1 MKIKKIDK
9 LYNAIVFENGWRL
22 TSHHEQDCC
31 EEHYLDFT
39 SIEFDEVK
47 DLDFDLE
54 NPKEI
59 IEKVEGYGIRLKP
72 KNGYPVAIP
81 GYACNNGY
89 YSSNLTLY
97 LYDDKDHAVFT
108 LDITEC
114 QKWDEE

>member
-9 LYNAIVFENGWRL
+9 LSNEIVFENGWTL

-31 EEHYLDFT
+31 EEHYLDFA

-47 DLDFDLE
+47 DLDFDLD
-54 NPKEI
+54 NPEKI

-81 GYACNNGY
+81 GYAINNGY
-89 YSSNLTLY
+89 YSSDLTLY
-97 LYDDKDHAVFT
+97 LYDEKGNIRYS
-108 LDITEC
+108 LDISDC
-114 QKWDEE
+114 QERE